1 LAAGPLHRAVGH
13 PPHPGGRLAGRPHR
27 APHAGAGACRR
38 DDRCGPGPPPGS
50 HFSCVPGGGQASPH
64 DPAGGAGETSGG
76 MRRNG
81 IVATGM
87 ILAFLAVWEV
97 AVRVTETPVYLV
109 PAPTDIVAVLAEDV
123 AELAPAAATTLL
135 QATAGLVLGGALG
148 LAMATAITFWQQL
161 EQGVMSL
168 ALLIK
173 STPIIAIAPILTV
186 WLGFGPAPKVVV
198 TALLTF
204 FPVLI
209 NSLEGFRS
217 VDPAIAEWFR
227 SVDAPPRQYFLQARW
242 PSARPFLF
250 AALKVAAPL
259 SLIGAV
265 VAEWMGASSGLGRR
279 MWLAYTNLDM
289 PSLFAAVAV
298 LTALSAGIY
307 RLVVS
312 AEKKTVHWT

>member
-1 LAAGPLHRAVGH
+1 
-13 PPHPGGRLAGRPHR
+13 
-27 APHAGAGACRR
+27 
-38 DDRCGPGPPPGS
+38 
-50 HFSCVPGGGQASPH
+50 
-64 DPAGGAGETSGG
+64 
-76 MRRNG
+76 MNRNG
-81 IVATGM
+81 IVATGL
-87 ILAFLAVWEV
+87 IVGFLAVWEA
-97 AVRVTETPVYLV
+97 AVRVTGTPVYLV
-109 PAPTDIVAVLAEDV
+109 RPVRHRHGAGRGRVDLLRRRHHLPGDGRAGRGRGTGSLDGDGDHVLAAVRAGRDV
-123 AELAPAAATTLL
+123 AGPPHQVDA
-135 QATAGLVLGGALG
+135 
-148 LAMATAITFWQQL
+148 
-161 EQGVMSL
+161 
-168 ALLIK
+168 
-173 STPIIAIAPILTV
+173 IIAVAPILTV
-186 WLGFGPAPKVVV
+186 WLSGPAPVVV

-217 VDPAIAEWFR
+217 VDPAVADWFR